1 MRNSSDEKKTP
12 EEIRAYFLE
21 KTETLRATFIEI
33 ITEVSR
39 LAKPFFK
46 GVRAEQSRDRDR
58 DRVGEEVVNFV
69 ESLFL
74 DTPFLI
80 NIKSFALI
88 DRAVWD
94 FYQKDHLINLH
105 VKGDHEDDD
114 LYMESSF
121 VSLFTDYDRE
131 HLHFNWFKICWD
143 LCDGLAASQ
152 IKNAIAEANEIH
164 EAGKNPYA
172 ITPSNNDSGNDN
184 AQGSSAAT
192 AGLFA
197 KSSDLDAKQKAA
209 LDDLPKPEQS
219 KQPGSS
225 PAAS

>member
-12 EEIRAYFLE
+12 EEIRTYFLE
-21 KTETLRATFIEI
+21 KTEPLRAAFIEI

-58 DRVGEEVVNFV
+58 AGEEVVNFA
-69 ESLFL
+69 EFLLL

-80 NIKSFALI
+80 NLKSVTLI
-88 DRAVWD
+88 HRAVWD

-105 VKGDHEDDD
+105 VKGDYEHDD

-131 HLHFNWFKICWD
+131 HLHFKLFKVCWD
-143 LCDGLAASQ
+143 FCDGLAASQ

-172 ITPSNNDSGNDN
+172 IIPSNNDSGNDN
-184 AQGSSAAT
+184 AQGSSATT
-192 AGLFA
+192 AGFFA

-209 LDDLPKPEQS
+209 LDDSPKPEQS